1 MNINL
6 PRNSF
11 DTADLTEKDKA
22 HHVHPW
28 QHFATMAG
36 KGPVMIASA
45 DGVHLEDTEGH
56 RYLDGIAGMWCV
68 NAGYGR
74 REIVEAM
81 AEQAMRLPYTN
92 TFTDV
97 SNPPAAELSAKL
109 AELAPEGLTR
119 ICFTTSG
126 SAGNDTAVRLAHY
139 YHSRRG
145 KRSKRHVICRMDA
158 YHGSTFLGA
167 SLGKRAGDR
176 SPDLQYEENWIHHL
190 SSPNPYRRPEG
201 VSAEGFLD
209 FLVAEFEAKIAELGA
224 DNVAL
229 FLAEPAQGSGGV
241 IVPPAGYHA
250 AFKKVC
256 EAHDILYAADEV
268 VTAFGRLGHF
278 FASQDEFGMVPDI
291 IITAKGLTSAYFP
304 MGAVLFSE
312 EMYHVMATGAQV
324 SSGSDA
330 ERGFTFS
337 GDARIDPST
346 YFPHGFTFSGHPIGC
361 AAALKNIEIMERENL
376 MENARQVG
384 DYFEQ
389 QLKTLCDL
397 PLVGDVRGRR
407 LMMCVEYVADKKTK
421 ELLPDEVNISKRI
434 VRHCERNGLM
444 VRPIAHLN
452 VLSPPLT
459 ISRDHVDQIVDTLGE
474 AVKQIAAEL
483 D

>member
-11 DTADLTEKDKA
+11 DTAALTQKDKA

-36 KGPVMIASA
+36 KGPVIIASA
-45 DGVHLEDTEGH
+45 DGVHLEDTEGR

-74 REIVEAM
+74 HEIVQAM

-109 AELAPEGLTR
+109 AELAPEGLNHV
-119 ICFTTSG
+119 CFTTSG
-126 SAGNDTAVRLAHY
+126 SAGNDTTVRLAHF
-139 YHSRRG
+139 YHARRG
-145 KRSKRHVICRMDA
+145 KPSKRHVICRMDA
-158 YHGSTFLGA
+158 YHGSTYLAA

-176 SPDLQYEENWIHHL
+176 SPHLQYEEDWIHHL
-190 SSPNPYRRPEG
+190 SSPNPYRRPAG
-201 VSAEGFLD
+201 VSEDAFLD
-209 FLVAEFEAKIAELGA
+209 VLVAEFEAKIAELGA
-224 DNVAL
+224 DNIAL
-229 FLAEPAQGSGGV
+229 FLAEPVQGSGGV

-256 EAHDILYAADEV
+256 DDNDILYAADEV

-278 FASQDEFGMVPDI
+278 FASQDEYGMVPDI

-304 MGAVLFSE
+304 MGAVLFSDA
-312 EMYHVMATGAQV
+312 MYDAMATGQ
-324 SSGSDA
+324 D
-330 ERGFTFS
+330 
-337 GDARIDPST
+337 DQIDPGT

-361 AAALKNIEIMERENL
+361 AAALKNIEIIEKEDILR
-376 MENARQVG
+376 NAREVG
-384 DYFEQ
+384 DYFETRMKS
-389 QLKTLCDL
+389 LADL

-407 LMMCVEYVADKKTK
+407 LMMCVEYVADKQSK
-421 ELLPDEVNISKRI
+421 ELLPDDVNISKRI

-459 ISRDHVDQIVDTLGE
+459 ITRDHVDQIVDTLGD
-474 AVKQIAAEL
+474 AVKQVAAEL
-483 D
+483 G